1 MEKYVI
7 ITPARNE
14 AAFIEKTIQS
24 IINQTVKP
32 LRWIVVNDGSTDSTA
47 EIVARY
53 ESSHTFIELVN
64 AERSGDRHF
73 GNKVNAFNLGLEKAR
88 HIEYEFI
95 GNLDADIS
103 LHPDYFERVLSE
115 FRKDHALGLAG
126 GMVSS
131 LTNGEFVRQDVSLD
145 SVAGAV
151 QLFRRM
157 CFEQI
162 GGYVPLPLGGIDA
175 AAEIMARMKG
185 WGVRTYPELCV
196 LEHRLTGSA
205 KASPLGSRIREGQ
218 RLYAL
223 GYDVW
228 FFSLR
233 CLYRLMEQPRII
245 GSGAALYGFL
255 QGLFKREPFVLP
267 PEVVQYLRVEQRGK
281 LRRKLTGSG

>member
-1 MEKYVI
+1 M
-7 ITPARNE
+7 
-14 AAFIEKTIQS
+14 
-24 IINQTVKP
+24 
-32 LRWIVVNDGSTDSTA
+32 
-47 EIVARY
+47 
-53 ESSHTFIELVN
+53 H
-64 AERSGDRHF
+64 
-73 GNKVNAFNLGLEKAR
+73 AFNLGLEIAR

-103 LHPDYFERVLSE
+103 LEPDYFERVLFE

-157 CFEQI
+157 CFEQV

-185 WGVRTYPELCV
+185 WRVRTFPYLHV
-196 LEHRLTGSA
+196 LEHRRTGSA
-205 KASPLGSRIREGQ
+205 KASPLGSRIREGR

-223 GYDVW
+223 GYDFW
-228 FFSLR
+228 CYCLR
-233 CLYRLMEQPRII
+233 CLYRLIERPRII
-245 GSGAALYGFL
+245 GSGAGLFGFL
-255 QGLFKREPFVLP
+255 QGMFKREPIVLP
-267 PEVVQYLRVEQRGK
+267 IEVVHYLRAEQRGK
-281 LRRKLTGSG
+281 IRRKLMELGHLHVRN

>member
-14 AAFIEKTIQS
+14 EAFIEKTIQS

-47 EIVARY
+47 EIVAKY
-53 ESSHTFIELVN
+53 KSNHGFIELVN
-64 AERSGDRHF
+64 VERSGDRHF

-88 HIEYEFI
+88 HIEYKFI

-103 LHPDYFERVLSE
+103 LDPDYFEKLLSE

-185 WGVRTYPELCV
+185 WGVQTFPNLRV
-196 LEHRLTGSA
+196 LEHRRTGSA
-205 KASPLGSRIREGQ
+205 KASPLGSRIREGR

-223 GYDVW
+223 GYDFW
-228 FFSLR
+228 FFCIR
-233 CLYRLMEQPRII
+233 CLYRLMERPRIF
-245 GSGAALYGFL
+245 GSGAALFGFL
-255 QGLFKREPFVLP
+255 QGLFKREPLVLP
-267 PEVVQYLRVEQRGK
+267 TEVVHYLRAEQRGK
-281 LRRKLTGSG
+281 LWRKLMGLG

>member
-47 EIVARY
+47 EILAKY
-53 ESSHTFIELVN
+53 KSDYGFIELVN
-64 AERSGDRHF
+64 VERLGDRHF

-103 LHPDYFERVLSE
+103 LDPDYFEKLLSE
-115 FRKDHALGLAG
+115 FRKDHVLGLAG

-185 WGVRTYPELCV
+185 WGVQTFPNLHV
-196 LEHRLTGSA
+196 LEHRRTGSA
-205 KASPLGSRIREGQ
+205 KASHLGSRIREGR

-223 GYDVW
+223 GYDFW
-228 FFSLR
+228 FFCIR
-233 CLYRLMEQPRII
+233 CLYRLMERPRIF
-245 GSGAALYGFL
+245 GSGAALFGFL
-255 QGLFKREPFVLP
+255 QGLFKREPLVLP
-267 PEVVQYLRVEQRGK
+267 TEVVHYLRAEQRGK
-281 LRRKLTGSG
+281 LWRKLMGLG

>member
-53 ESSHTFIELVN
+53 KSNYGFIELVSV
-64 AERSGDRHF
+64 ERSGDRHF

-103 LHPDYFERVLSE
+103 LDPDYFEKLLSE

-175 AAEIMARMKG
+175 AAEIMAGMKG
-185 WGVRTYPELCV
+185 WGVQTFPNLRV
-196 LEHRLTGSA
+196 LELRRTGSA
-205 KASPLGSRIREGQ
+205 KACPLGSRIREGR

-223 GYDVW
+223 GYDFW
-228 FFSLR
+228 FFCIR
-233 CLYRLMEQPRII
+233 CLYRLMEQPRIF
-245 GSGAALYGFL
+245 GSGAALFGFL
-255 QGLFKREPFVLP
+255 QGLFKREPLVLP
-267 PEVVQYLRVEQRGK
+267 TEVVHYLRAEQRGK
-281 LRRKLTGSG
+281 LWRKLMGLG